1 MRLLQPRL
9 LWRSVVPVRLLLG
22 AALVAGPVAAAGLLT
37 LDDYYAAALKR
48 SEVIA
53 TQSELIRQAE
63 ERTRQ
68 ANAALL
74 PTVSGFA
81 SYTWLDEL
89 PPSVSATPSTLDRQ
103 TLARLTATQPLFRGF
118 REFAAIRQS
127 EALLD
132 AQTDDH
138 RHARLLL
145 FKDVVVNFYTVLAI
159 ESDLSNLE
167 EEIRLNEERLKDIQA
182 RIRIGR
188 SRVSESLNVETTVST
203 LRAVVEQL
211 RGQLLVAR
219 EAFAFLSGLDAATPL
234 HDSEAMPDRLAP
246 LDEYLAGIAARPD
259 VQAATKRLDAAR
271 ENVSIARGEH
281 LPSVDLNG
289 NYYLERPGYLDDI
302 TWDVELAL
310 TVPIYAGGSVQSRV
324 REATSQHTQAELARS
339 QVTRLA
345 EQEVRALHQ
354 SVQYDLVQLAALER
368 STEAARKSYE
378 AQSREYRLGLV
389 INLDVLQALT
399 SYQQNRRALD
409 RARLA
414 LKADY
419 QRLLAAAARRNG
431 LPAGASP

>member
-1 MRLLQPRL
+1 LQQYHIMRRLALIFSLLC
-9 LWRSVVPVRLLLG
+9 VVL
-22 AALVAGPVAAAGLLT
+22 AAAPARAAGPLT
-37 LDDYYAAALKR
+37 LADYYAAALKR

-81 SYTWLDEL
+81 SRLWLDEL
-89 PPSVSATPSTLDRQ
+89 PPGTSTTPSTFDRQ
-103 TLARLTATQPLFRGF
+103 TLAKLTATQPLFRGF

-127 EALLD
+127 EALRG
-132 AQTDDH
+132 AQADDY
-138 RHARLLL
+138 RNARVLL
-145 FKDVVVNFYTVLAI
+145 FKDVVVNFYTVLAL
-159 ESDLSNLE
+159 ESDLRNLE

-188 SRVSESLNVETTVST
+188 SRVSEALNVETTVSS
-203 LRAVVEQL
+203 LRALVEQS
-211 RGQLLVAR
+211 RGQLQVAR

-234 HDSEAMPDRLAP
+234 ADTEQLPARLPP
-246 LDEYLAGIAARPD
+246 LDDHLAGIPARPD
-259 VQAATKRLDAAR
+259 VQAAGKRVAAAR
-271 ENVSIARGEH
+271 ENIAVARGAH
-281 LPSVDLNG
+281 LPSLDLNG
-289 NYYLERPGYLDDI
+289 NYYFERPGYLDDI

-324 REATSQHTQAELARS
+324 READSQRTQAELAQS

-345 EQEVRALHQ
+345 EQEVRALYQ
-354 SVQYDLVQLAALER
+354 GVQYDLAQLAALEK
-368 STEAARKSYE
+368 STEAAKKSYE

-389 INLDVLQALT
+389 INLDVLQALAA
-399 SYQQNRRALD
+399 YQQNQRALD

-419 QRLLAAAARRNG
+419 LRLEAAAARRAG
-431 LPAGASP
+431 LAPEGAR